1 MKKNSLTVLNAP
13 SAILEHKESQTHV
26 VNAVRTSLPSGI
38 DVVQAIAYPKTAK
51 KADRAIM
58 LKDLVKYGYNIK
70 QAAQALNISPSY
82 ASRLLKK

>member
-26 VNAVRTSLPSGI
+26 VNA
-38 DVVQAIAYPKTAK
+38 
-51 KADRAIM
+51 AIM